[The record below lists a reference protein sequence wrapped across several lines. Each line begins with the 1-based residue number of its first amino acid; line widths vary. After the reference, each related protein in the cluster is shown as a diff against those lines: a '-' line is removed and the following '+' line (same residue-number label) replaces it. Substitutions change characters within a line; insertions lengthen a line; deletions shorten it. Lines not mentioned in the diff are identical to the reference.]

1 MWRSDRALR
10 LRGLSALA
18 FAALLG
24 GCADIYYDRRESI
37 TFHAGDAVA
46 TNKVTHIIDPWPRAA
61 ANRNIEA
68 NGERVQRA
76 VERYRT
82 NKTTPLATTA
92 TSSAGFQAPP
102 GSPGGQ
108 P

>member
-1 MWRSDRALR
+1 MRRTSTLLR
-10 LRGLSALA
+10 LGAVLALGA
-18 FAALLG
+18 TLG

-46 TNKVTHIIDPWPRAA
+46 TNKVTHMIDPWPRAA

-68 NGERVQRA
+68 HGERMQRA

-82 NKTTPLATTA
+82 NKTTPLQGTA

-102 GSPGGQ
+102 GSTGGQ

>member
-1 MWRSDRALR
+1 MWRSDGAPR
-10 LRGLSALA
+10 LRGLAPALA

-46 TNKVTHIIDPWPRAA
+46 TNKVTHMIDPWPRAA

-68 NGERVQRA
+68 HGERMQSA
-76 VERYRT
+76 IERYRT
-82 NKTTPLATTA
+82 NTTTPLATTS
-92 TSSAGFQAPP
+92 TSSAGFAPKP
-102 GSPGGQ
+102 EGQ
-108 P
+108 